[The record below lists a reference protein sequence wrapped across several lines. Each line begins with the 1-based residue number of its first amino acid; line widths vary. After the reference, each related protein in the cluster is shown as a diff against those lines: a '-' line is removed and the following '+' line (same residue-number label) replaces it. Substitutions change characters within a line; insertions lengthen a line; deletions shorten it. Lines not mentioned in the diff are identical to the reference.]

1 MSGIGASELWSVLRN
16 KSQMKLEKQDDVIP
30 VDVKVHAHAQA
41 EPMGDLVRRCVF
53 ASCLLRFIKGVSIR

>member
-1 MSGIGASELWSVLRN
+1 
-16 KSQMKLEKQDDVIP
+16 MKLEKQDDVIP

-53 ASCLLRFIKGVSIR
+53 ASCLLRFIKGVIIR

>member
-53 ASCLLRFIKGVSIR
+53 ASCLPRFIKGVIIR

>member
-30 VDVKVHAHAQA
+30 VDVKVHAHAHT
-41 EPMGDLVRRCVF
+41 EPMGDLVRLSAQMCFCIVF
-53 ASCLLRFIKGVSIR
+53 TALHQRG